1 MTMHERDDQVGVA
14 VVVGGP
20 TGMNCQNYDERMS
33 FVFAVCAEVTYSIP
47 IPPFFSPFRGTAQPT
62 MSMPMAPVTTMSMPI
77 TQAAPVTYSAPM
89 PAPVT
94 YTQPSISYTTQE
106 VQQPRTYMEPVTK
119 TIQVP
124 KTVMEDHDVNYEV
137 PKVEMET
144 RTIQVRMW
152 LPLPS
157 P

>member
-1 MTMHERDDQVGVA
+1 
-14 VVVGGP
+14 
-20 TGMNCQNYDERMS
+20 
-33 FVFAVCAEVTYSIP
+33 
-47 IPPFFSPFRGTAQPT
+47 
-62 MSMPMAPVTTMSMPI
+62 MSMPVT
-77 TQAAPVTYSAPM
+77 QAPVTYSAPM

-137 PKVEMET
+137 PKIEMET
-144 RTIQVRMW
+144 RTIQVRCCCPRRGSALMW
-152 LPLPS
+152 RALDKS
-157 P
+157 R